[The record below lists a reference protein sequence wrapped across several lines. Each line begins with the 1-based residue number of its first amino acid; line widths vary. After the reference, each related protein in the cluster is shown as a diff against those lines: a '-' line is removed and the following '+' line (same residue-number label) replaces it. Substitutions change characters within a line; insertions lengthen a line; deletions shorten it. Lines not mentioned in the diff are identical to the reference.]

1 MKPITSN
8 ILFTLGVLLALCFAL
23 LGMLWAYYVALI
35 LAYPIGIVSLII
47 WFKVKNDNR
56 TRNKLIIGILIIG
69 FILSMAMLFY
79 TIV

>member
-1 MKPITSN
+1 MQSITNN

-47 WFKVKNDNR
+47 WFKVKKDNR

-79 TIV
+79 TIA